1 MARIDE
7 LLKMLQESNG
17 DMEGLLED
25 LNAALDEYQ
34 SDFQMKKDADEVAAA
49 INNFIDKYYPDSVLH
64 YDGDF
69 LINLFEMESKIPK
82 IETFDDV
89 LSAID
94 QMLGVSKPK
103 EEKKPT
109 KTLKEMVEEK
119 GWY

>member
-7 LLKMLQESNG
+7 FLKMLQESDG
-17 DMEGLLED
+17 DMEGMLED
-25 LNAALDEYQ
+25 LNAALGEYQ
-34 SDFQMKKDADEVAAA
+34 NDFRMKKDADEVATA
-49 INNFIDKYYPDSVLH
+49 INNFIDTYYPDSVLH
-64 YDGDF
+64 YDGEF

-89 LSAID
+89 LYAID
-94 QMLGVSKPK
+94 EILGVSKPK
-103 EEKKPT
+103 EEEKST